1 MTQIKRTPK
10 KMRRRMKG
18 GSDNEQLQQGESI
31 EGKKS
36 RLQQEGDSLAE
47 TIAGKREELYQMGD
61 VGKGETQVKDHVQG
75 LKGLIESGKEQ
86 KEENITAL
94 KEFKKIHKEK
104 KEKMGEVSALVHNKK
119 VLDDT
124 KKVNLERAQKAKQD
138 ADKIKD
144 TTGIICM
151 LEIPE
156 IKEVAFPRDP
166 GSSEIVDQIK
176 RFIQYKI
183 NTGIEEQGEVEDD
196 DGGDVEDDDEDDDEG
211 EGDDEDEVGV
221 GGEQKEGGGLF
232 KKRKG
237 KKKEEKARKKA
248 EAEKESGLELLS
260 KMTLDILKG
269 NINIEDK
276 IRILQPGINTLDYF
290 YTLQDTMEY
299 IKEDFKNM
307 KYLINGIKGTP
318 GQEWTKDKVTKDDKG
333 KPKITLNIDSEGKDE
348 FIKTYHEI
356 MLNGGKGEDN
366 KELEE
371 EVKRFK
377 GESYVTFRSDKLS
390 TPKTRGNNEDLQTN
404 DETNL
409 PEKRQYLLE
418 FISYIYIT
426 RKNEVEQFLYY
437 IEKIGDLLKYNID
450 DRDIF
455 GPTNLMDTRWTEERL
470 SDTKKE
476 AEEQAQA
483 QAQAQEKE
491 AKKKAKKIA
500 ENKKKFDIML
510 QKDLSD
516 AAAAGVYK
524 KGETEL
530 KSTPKPLVDEKLAA
544 SWSSKAEAPAPAS
557 KAELQNTEAE
567 APSPAPAPLPA
578 PASKAELQ
586 NTGAEAEL
594 QNTEAEAPAPA
605 PSPAPSPAPVLQ
617 GELGTG
623 GGRRRRRRRTPVK
636 HRR

>member
-31 EGKKS
+31 EEKKS
-36 RLQQEGDSLAE
+36 ILQQEGDSLAE
-47 TIAGKREELYQMGD
+47 TIAGKRKKLYQMED
-61 VGKGETQVKDHVQG
+61 FGKGETQAKDNVQG
-75 LKGLIESGKEQ
+75 LKDVIELGKEQ

-196 DGGDVEDDDEDDDEG
+196 DGGDVEDDDEDEDDDEVEG
-211 EGDDEDEVGV
+211 EGDDGDEVGV
-221 GGEQKEGGGLF
+221 GGAQKEGGGLF

-276 IRILQPGINTLDYF
+276 IRILQPGINTLYYF

-377 GESYVTFRSDKLS
+377 G
-390 TPKTRGNNEDLQTN
+390 
-404 DETNL
+404 
-409 PEKRQYLLE
+409 
-418 FISYIYIT
+418 
-426 RKNEVEQFLYY
+426 
-437 IEKIGDLLKYNID
+437 
-450 DRDIF
+450 
-455 GPTNLMDTRWTEERL
+455 
-470 SDTKKE
+470 
-476 AEEQAQA
+476 
-483 QAQAQEKE
+483 
-491 AKKKAKKIA
+491 
-500 ENKKKFDIML
+500 
-510 QKDLSD
+510 
-516 AAAAGVYK
+516 
-524 KGETEL
+524 
-530 KSTPKPLVDEKLAA
+530 
-544 SWSSKAEAPAPAS
+544 
-557 KAELQNTEAE
+557 
-567 APSPAPAPLPA
+567 
-578 PASKAELQ
+578 
-586 NTGAEAEL
+586 
-594 QNTEAEAPAPA
+594 
-605 PSPAPSPAPVLQ
+605 
-617 GELGTG
+617 
-623 GGRRRRRRRTPVK
+623 
-636 HRR
+636 